1 MPTEAPVRM
10 PTVTPTREPEPR
22 PYYDPDTV
30 REPDKICPQQRRELG
45 WTSV

>member
-30 REPDKICPQQRRELG
+30 REPDKICPQQRRESG
-45 WTSV
+45 WEAV